1 MSFTRSSS
9 HVCSLLVAT
18 RQRKRSFLFS
28 YTPKTVWVF
37 PTSIASSMAPLP
49 SFSCPPSPRSA
60 MGPIFPRISIAAGRK
75 TAGKHTGSAR
85 IRPPSARIG
94 RFGRGS
100 NADAPARGGAR
111 ARRGRA
117 RGAMR
122 TLAQGGAGRT
132 WRSSGRTPVRSLTDN
147 ATSPKCPAGRS
158 ARVTAGRHGA
168 NPGAGPD
175 SDSATGRISLR
186 PQASGSER
194 FAPGR

>member
-1 MSFTRSSS
+1 MQFRNFIWPNEPSSLRVTS
-9 HVCSLLVAT
+9 RRRTALLEEPGGGWTLQDLGTAARTVTGEGVFFGETAYESL
-18 RQRKRSFLFS
+18 
-28 YTPKTVWVF
+28 
-37 PTSIASSMAPLP
+37 
-49 SFSCPPSPRSA
+49 
-60 MGPIFPRISIAAGRK
+60 
-75 TAGKHTGSAR
+75 
-85 IRPPSARIG
+85 
-94 RFGRGS
+94 
-100 NADAPARGGAR
+100 
-111 ARRGRA
+111 
-117 RGAMR
+117 R
-122 TLAQGGAGRT
+122 TLEALLAQGGAGRT